1 MYTSFMNTIS
11 STAARQSISKTLAA
25 VLNDREPVRIVNKR
39 LGAVIIMPED
49 EFNSWQET
57 IYLLKCPANARRLL
71 DGVEALNR
79 RQGTVTK
86 TVEELENH
94 SC

>member
-1 MYTSFMNTIS
+1 
-11 STAARQSISKTLAA
+11 
-25 VLNDREPVRIVNKR
+25 
-39 LGAVIIMPED
+39 MPED

-71 DGVEALNR
+71 DGMDVRNR

-86 TVEELENH
+86 SVEELESH

>member
-1 MYTSFMNTIS
+1 MYTLFVNTIS
-11 STAARQSISKTLAA
+11 STAARHSISRTLAA

-39 LGAVIIMPED
+39 LGVVIIMPED

-71 DGVEALNR
+71 DGMDVLNR

-86 TVEELENH
+86 SVEELESH

>member
-1 MYTSFMNTIS
+1 MYTLFVNTIS
-11 STAARQSISKTLAA
+11 STAARQSISRTLAA

-49 EFNSWQET
+49 EFNSCQET

-71 DGVEALNR
+71 DGMDVLNR

-86 TVEELENH
+86 SVEELESH

>member
-1 MYTSFMNTIS
+1 MNTIS

-39 LGAVIIMPED
+39 LGAVIVMPED

-57 IYLLKCPANARRLL
+57 IHLLKSPANARRLL
-71 DGVEALNR
+71 DGMEALNA
-79 RQGTVTK
+79 RQGTITK